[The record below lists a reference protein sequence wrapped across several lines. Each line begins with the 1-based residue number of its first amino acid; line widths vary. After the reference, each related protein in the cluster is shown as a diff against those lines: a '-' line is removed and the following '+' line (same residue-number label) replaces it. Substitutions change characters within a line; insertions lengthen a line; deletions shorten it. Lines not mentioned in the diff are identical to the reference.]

1 MIRDFFTED
10 EWDAIYNAMAD
21 YQDHGE
27 SETELSYSV
36 QEKIT
41 ELFNWI
47 DVTVSKPSTIGW
59 NRSLIVYCSYMNKTQ
74 NPYRQ
79 QIIAQG
85 RDPIDAPVLEVPAR
99 YRDRFKSY
107 AEYQEAIA
115 EMLNGMWRSTKWHT
129 ATCNCPQGGISYKSQ
144 QNGVNFA

>member
-1 MIRDFFTED
+1 MPWQTIKITAKVRPNCLTLFKRKSL
-10 EWDAIYNAMAD
+10 
-21 YQDHGE
+21 HCL
-27 SETELSYSV
+27 TEL
-36 QEKIT
+36 
-41 ELFNWI
+41 
-47 DVTVSKPSTIGW
+47 
-59 NRSLIVYCSYMNKTQ
+59 MNTS

-115 EMLNGMWRSTKWHT
+115 EMLNGM
-129 ATCNCPQGGISYKSQ
+129 
-144 QNGVNFA
+144 

>member
-1 MIRDFFTED
+1 
-10 EWDAIYNAMAD
+10 
-21 YQDHGE
+21 
-27 SETELSYSV
+27 
-36 QEKIT
+36 
-41 ELFNWI
+41 
-47 DVTVSKPSTIGW
+47 
-59 NRSLIVYCSYMNKTQ
+59 MNTS

-115 EMLNGMWRSTKWHT
+115 EMLNGM
-129 ATCNCPQGGISYKSQ
+129 
-144 QNGVNFA
+144 

>member
-1 MIRDFFTED
+1 M
-10 EWDAIYNAMAD
+10 
-21 YQDHGE
+21 
-27 SETELSYSV
+27 EL
-36 QEKIT
+36 I
-41 ELFNWI
+41 L
-47 DVTVSKPSTIGW
+47 
-59 NRSLIVYCSYMNKTQ
+59 YCSYMNKTQ

-115 EMLNGMWRSTKWHT
+115 EMLNGM
-129 ATCNCPQGGISYKSQ
+129 
-144 QNGVNFA
+144 